1 MFFVCVAVA
10 VIVVVAIANQ
20 CRQKE
25 KFFRVS
31 ELTLQK
37 KCHPEVKFCR
47 ALPCFDFLDLGLAN
61 RPENAF
67 RNPKR
72 AQTQDLLAKKA
83 ILIKFV
89 GFQMQTSCSIF
100 NMRFENETCM
110 CLKA

>member
-1 MFFVCVAVA
+1 MG
-10 VIVVVAIANQ
+10 IA
-20 CRQKE
+20 
-25 KFFRVS
+25 
-31 ELTLQK
+31 LQK
-37 KCHPEVKFCR
+37 KGHPEVKFRR

-72 AQTQDLLAKKA
+72 VQTQDLLAKKA

-89 GFQMQTSCSIF
+89 GFQMQMTFSIF
-100 NMRFENETCM
+100 NMRLENKLCT